1 MPYPRV
7 GKLVNILISS
17 HLQHTFEVNMFSE
30 FERSENIPDEW
41 EPPTEEP
48 YASQGNRK
56 SHLLEPDACD
66 QFGLV
71 YEGGD
76 KETQT
81 LFWNL

>member
-1 MPYPRV
+1 M
-7 GKLVNILISS
+7 VNILISS

-76 KETQT
+76 KVSQT
-81 LFWNL
+81 LF